1 MNKKKELCPIE
12 KVARIF
18 SDTWTMLIIRDLM
31 KKPMRYNELHE
42 SLGSIS
48 TRTLALK
55 LKNLETTKIVKKK
68 DLYYYTL
75 TPTGKKLDAIIQV
88 MSECGK
94 DL

>member
-1 MNKKKELCPIE
+1 MDKKEAPCPVE

-42 SLGSIS
+42 SLGTIS

-55 LKNLETTKIVKKK
+55 LKNLEAIKRVKKK
-68 DLYYYTL
+68 DMHYYAL
-75 TPTGKKLDAIIQV
+75 TPTGKKLDAILQV
-88 MSECGK
+88 MSACGK